1 MDEHAETVLPIYGE
15 TFDLAGFGD
24 LGRGPQGCCGGHW
37 TADPLLVKVPL
48 VLAHGMP
55 QVGRPDPDWR
65 AIQQFSAK
73 RADPAFDEER
83 YAWNPD
89 TVDTV
94 AIPAMSRL

>member
-15 TFDLAGFGD
+15 TFDLAGFED

-55 QVGRPDPDWR
+55 QVGL
-65 AIQQFSAK
+65 ILIGVQSSSSARRGLTQRSMK
-73 RADPAFDEER
+73 KGMRGIRTPS
-83 YAWNPD
+83 
-89 TVDTV
+89 TQ
-94 AIPAMSRL
+94 